1 MAFVTEPA
9 SPPYDEDDD
18 GDVEDDG
25 MDNGE
30 QGIPQE
36 ALMAALQRQLATAG
50 GPLSGMDPQ
59 QLLQFAMRMAADESA
74 GDDVA
79 GEMAEAILG
88 GEDDGDDVD
97 DETHN
102 AAEEELLTWIAKQ
115 RNGTSQGTPYEEE
128 GMMEETVHQ
137 PPTPPSSDLKRS
149 VHVSEANT
157 TSSNTLSS
165 TPDVDTTK
173 SSLKRKAQEEPSV
186 EGSTKALK
194 KRATRSFDAPTASSQ
209 AKTASS
215 RPTTRSKPGKRK

>member
-1 MAFVTEPA
+1 
-9 SPPYDEDDD
+9 
-18 GDVEDDG
+18 
-25 MDNGE
+25 
-30 QGIPQE
+30 
-36 ALMAALQRQLATAG
+36 MAALQRQLATAG

-128 GMMEETVHQ
+128 GTMEETVHQ

-149 VHVSEANT
+149 VRVSEANT

-165 TPDVDTTK
+165 TPDLDTTK
-173 SSLKRKAQEEPSV
+173 SSLKRKAQDEPSV
-186 EGSTKALK
+186 EGPTKALK